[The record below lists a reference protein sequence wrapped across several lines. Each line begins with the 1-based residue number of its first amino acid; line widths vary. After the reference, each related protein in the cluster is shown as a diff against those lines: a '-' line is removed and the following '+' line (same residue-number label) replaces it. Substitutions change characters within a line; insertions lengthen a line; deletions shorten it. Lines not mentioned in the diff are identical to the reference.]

1 MSSLTNLIQILI
13 AILTVLLGVFVIVRP
28 TAIYNFTGLNANGVR
43 GITEIRAIFGGL
55 FVALGAA
62 PIMLNTPVAY
72 KMLGIV
78 YIGIAVT
85 RIGSMVSDPCFERSN
100 LISLLSES
108 VFGVLLILL

>member
-1 MSSLTNLIQILI
+1 MSTITNLIQILI
-13 AILTVLLGVFVIVRP
+13 AVLTIILGAFVIVRP
-28 TAIYNFTGLNANGVR
+28 TAIYNFTGLSANGVR

-62 PIMLNTPVAY
+62 PLILNTPAAY

-85 RIGSMVSDPCFERSN
+85 RIGNMVSEPCFERSN
-100 LISLLSES
+100 LISLLSEAI
-108 VFGVLLILL
+108 FGVALLLL